1 MVRWLKIHRSRL
13 PYSGSIQCSIRCGTI
28 RASKNSLRLDR
39 SRRDQNNA
47 HGTLWYAEPKGITNA
62 ISYAKFYSRSHDAVI
77 RAYGD
82 AGNGIETH
90 EQAGDF
96 KDW

>member
-1 MVRWLKIHRSRL
+1 M
-13 PYSGSIQCSIRCGTI
+13 I
-28 RASKNSLRLDR
+28 RAFRNWLRLDR
-39 SRRDQNNA
+39 SRRDQNNG
-47 HGTLWYAEPKGITNA
+47 HGTLWYAEPNEITNA

-77 RAYGD
+77 RPYGD

-90 EQAGDF
+90 EHAGDF